1 MGNIGARLSELK
13 ARDVMNVRVVMVSEE
28 MGLDEAALLLLEQ
41 KISGAPVVNEE
52 GELSGVLSLTDL
64 ALPRH
69 EHLEAQ
75 RVLLQEDPET
85 HTAVL
90 GKAQEISTPDLV
102 RDRMSRKL
110 ISVSP
115 ETPLVEVARVMCEGH
130 WHRVPVLDES
140 RVLVG
145 MISTMDVLAAMVQ
158 AHDEPSGAGSS

>member
-1 MGNIGARLSELK
+1 MGDIGARLRHLT
-13 ARDVMNVRVVMVSEE
+13 ANDVMSQRVVILNEE
-28 MGLDEAALLLLEQ
+28 MPLDEAGLLLLEQ

-69 EHLEAQ
+69 EHHEMQ

-90 GKAQEISTPDLV
+90 GKAREISTPDLV
-102 RDRMSRKL
+102 RDRMSRKV

-115 ETPLVEVARVMCEGH
+115 TTPVVEVARIMCEGH
-130 WHRVPVLDES
+130 WHRVPVLNEE
-140 RVLVG
+140 RKLMG
-145 MISTMDVLAAMVQ
+145 MISTMDLLAALVQ
-158 AHDEPSGAGSS
+158 VHDEPDDGGPS